1 MYGVPQGSVLGPLLF
16 VLYTTEIGK
25 IVEKN
30 NLNHHSFA
38 DDSQI
43 YSSCHPSKVPELNAQ
58 LLSCISEITDWTKS
72 NRLQINPPKTEF
84 IWCMTARLGKTFNRE
99 PFRLGD
105 VTVEA
110 STSVRNLGAYIDS
123 DMSMTTHINHLVWT
137 CFYNLRRIKHIRRF
151 ITTKTAILLVN
162 SFVISRV
169 DYCNSLLAGLPNCH
183 LHRIQLVL
191 NAAARLLYRGQ
202 KRDHITPL
210 LRDKLHWLDSGTHP
224 IQNLSADIQVVTW
237 LSATVYS
244 GFFETRGKRVASI
257 HAALSLKRIADHTC
271 NQNCIWHSSIFRHWA
286 NLLEPTSRN
295 REKRCNCKYIQATSQ
310 DIFV

>member
-1 MYGVPQGSVLGPLLF
+1 MVDQG
-16 VLYTTEIGK
+16 
-25 IVEKN
+25 
-30 NLNHHSFA
+30 
-38 DDSQI
+38 
-43 YSSCHPSKVPELNAQ
+43 
-58 LLSCISEITDWTKS
+58 
-72 NRLQINPPKTEF
+72 
-84 IWCMTARLGKTFNRE
+84 TFNRE

-123 DMSMTTHINHLVWT
+123 DMSMTTHINHLVRT

-210 LRDKLHWLDSGTHP
+210 LRDKLHWLP
-224 IQNLSADIQVVTW
+224 IAARIQFKICLLTYKSLHGLAPQYITDFLKFVASVSRRSTLRSASNESPLIIPATKTAFGARAFSVTGPTYW
-237 LSATVYS
+237 NQLPETVKNAATVNT
-244 GFFETRGKRVASI
+244 FKRR
-257 HAALSLKRIADHTC
+257 LKT
-271 NQNCIWHSSIFRHWA
+271 
-286 NLLEPTSRN
+286 
-295 REKRCNCKYIQATSQ
+295 YY
-310 DIFV
+310 FV

>member
-1 MYGVPQGSVLGPLLF
+1 M
-16 VLYTTEIGK
+16 LYTTEIGK

-30 NLNHHSFA
+30 NLKHHSFA

-43 YSSCHPSKVPELNAQ
+43 YSSYHPSKVSELKAQ
-58 LLSCISEITDWTKS
+58 LLPCISEITDWTKS
-72 NRLQINPPKTEF
+72 NRLQINPSKTEF
-84 IWCMTARLGKTFNRE
+84 IWCTTARRGKTFNRE

-110 STSVRNLGAYIDS
+110 STSVRYLGAYIDS
-123 DMSMTTHINHLVWT
+123 DMSMTIHINHLVRT

-162 SFVISRV
+162 SFVISRI

-210 LRDKLHWLDSGTHP
+210 MRDKLHWLPDCGTHP

-244 GFFETRGKRVASI
+244 GLFETRGKHVASI
-257 HAALSLKRIADHTC
+257 HAALSLK
-271 NQNCIWHSSIFRHWA
+271 
-286 NLLEPTSRN
+286 
-295 REKRCNCKYIQATSQ
+295 
-310 DIFV
+310 